1 MTEFR
6 KEIAERVAAMRDN
19 DALVRSAANFLKE
32 SVGAKYSY
40 NFHWMNRPIIQY
52 PQDIVA
58 MQELIWLVQPDLI
71 IETGIAHG
79 GSLTF
84 SASMLALLDLCEAI
98 EGDYILDLSNP
109 KRMVVGVDID
119 IRAHNRVAIENHPM
133 ARRVQMIEGSSVD
146 KNTID
151 AVHRIASDY
160 SRIMVCLDSN
170 HTHAHVLEEL
180 NHYAMLTSVGS
191 YCVVF
196 DTLVEDM
203 PADAYP
209 NRPWGVGNSPK
220 SALEGFL
227 GTTDSFEV
235 DNDITDRLLISVA
248 HGGFLKRVR

>member
-19 DALVRSAANFLKE
+19 DALVRFAAHFLRE

-58 MQELIWLVQPDLI
+58 MQELIWQVQPDLI

-79 GSLTF
+79 GSLIF
-84 SASMLALLDLCEAI
+84 SASMLALLELCEAI
-98 EGDYILDLSNP
+98 EGDHILDLRKP
-109 KRMVVGVDID
+109 KRKVVGVDID

-133 ARRVQMIEGSSVD
+133 ACRVQMLEGSSVD

-160 SRIMVCLDSN
+160 GRIMVCLDSN

-220 SALEGFL
+220 SALEEFL

-235 DNDITDRLLISVA
+235 DRDITDRLLISVA
-248 HGGFLKRVR
+248 HGEFLKRVR